1 MNEPLADELRILLNH
16 YEKIASFVNAEVR
29 NNMTEEEDAMFLQWL
44 DNYEILIY
52 KTAKNF
58 VENFSLEDYKNC
70 SEG

>member
-1 MNEPLADELRILLNH
+1 MNEELADELRILLNH
-16 YEKIASFVNAEVR
+16 YQMIADFVNEKVR

-44 DNYEILIY
+44 DNYEVLIF

-58 VENFSLEDYKNC
+58 VENFEFE